1 MIGTPVRRPSQQPQ
15 SVRRRNDAPRA
26 DDLVFFYGHE
36 KTRGSRGVWLH
47 PILTEPTKQAGAPE
61 A

>member
-1 MIGTPVRRPSQQPQ
+1 MQ
-15 SVRRRNDAPRA
+15 RRNDAPRA